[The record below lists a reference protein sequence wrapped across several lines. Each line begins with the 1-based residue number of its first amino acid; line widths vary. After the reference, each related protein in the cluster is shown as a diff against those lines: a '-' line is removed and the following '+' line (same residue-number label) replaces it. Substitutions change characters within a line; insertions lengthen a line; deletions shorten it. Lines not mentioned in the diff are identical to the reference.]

1 MKDTGRGLG
10 TANIALVEAAG
21 EIRDGTAKTS
31 WVNTAGGIASDDLSH
46 LPPPD
51 TKRWVVSRKALVVDA
66 VRKGLLTLADACQ
79 RYTLSEEEIRSW
91 MKLCERGGSR
101 ALRVTRLQDYRRK
114 ARGDMQGRGAIG
126 V

>member
-1 MKDTGRGLG
+1 MTFQPSTSFGNGAEPHMNGL
-10 TANIALVEAAG
+10 
-21 EIRDGTAKTS
+21 R
-31 WVNTAGGIASDDLSH
+31 AGGDDLSH
-46 LPPPD
+46 LPAPD
-51 TKRWVVSRKALVVDA
+51 TKRWVVSRKAQVVDA

-114 ARGDMQGRGAIG
+114 ARGDIQGRGAIG